1 MRLNAYESTFSMT
14 GPVATACLDVS
25 RDDESG
31 ARELELRWQAL
42 RDDLAQ
48 SGASDDAL
56 TRLEE
61 AVLAPTGLPGGW
73 GRVVAATG
81 DRVLVDRVVPG
92 RPRAHGWWGPM
103 PHLMPVLEAESA
115 AVTYLL
121 ARVDRTGADITVSAR
136 GEPVISATETVDG
149 DDHHVRK
156 VHAGGWSDLRYQHT
170 VENVWESNAGEVADR
185 IDRLA
190 IEAAVDLV
198 VVAGDVRATQLLQEA
213 VSERTRERL
222 HVLESGARNAG
233 AADEPVTEQ
242 LTALREHVAAQRARG
257 HVDAYL
263 EQKGR
268 GERAASGLAATVEA
282 LRRGQVEVLL
292 VPQGWDDHEPAYVGD
307 DPTLLALKSDE
318 LVSLGVREPVQAP
331 VSDAVVRAAVGTD
344 AQLVV
349 VPDALLDMGG
359 EPAAVLR
366 FSDESTVHTS
376 EEG

>member
-1 MRLNAYESTFSMT
+1 MRLNAYDSAFATT

-25 RDDESG
+25 RDGESG

-42 RDDLAQ
+42 RDDLSQ
-48 SGASDDAL
+48 SGAADDVL
-56 TRLEE
+56 TRLDE
-61 AVLAPTGLPGGW
+61 AVLAPTGLAGGW
-73 GRVVAATG
+73 GRVVAATA

-92 RPRAHGWWGPM
+92 RPRAHAWWDRL
-103 PHLMPVLEAESA
+103 PHLMPLLEAESA

-121 ARVDRTGADITVSAR
+121 AQVDRTGADITVSAR
-136 GEPVISATETVDG
+136 GEPVISATESVEG
-149 DDHHVRK
+149 EEHHVRK

-170 VENVWESNAGEVADR
+170 VENVWESNAGDVAAR

-190 IEAAVDLV
+190 TEAAVDLV
-198 VVAGDVRATQLLQEA
+198 VVAGDVRATQLLRES

-222 HVLESGARNAG
+222 HVLDSGARNAG

-242 LTALREHVAAQRARG
+242 LTALREHTAAQRARG
-257 HVDAYL
+257 HVDTYL

-292 VPQGWDDHEPAYVGD
+292 VPQGWDDHEPAYLGD
-307 DPTLLALKSDE
+307 DPTLLGLKSDE
-318 LVSLGVREPVQAP
+318 LVSLGVAEPVQAP

-349 VPDALLDMGG
+349 VPEALLGMGG

-366 FSDESTVHTS
+366 FTDESTVHTS
-376 EEG
+376 ENG